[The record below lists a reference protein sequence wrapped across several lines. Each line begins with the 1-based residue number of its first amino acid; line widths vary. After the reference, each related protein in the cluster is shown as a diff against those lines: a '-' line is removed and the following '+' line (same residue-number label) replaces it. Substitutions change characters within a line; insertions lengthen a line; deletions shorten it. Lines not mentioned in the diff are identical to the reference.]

1 MLSRGATLKS
11 ARLVALASVQPPANR
26 FVTGAGLERPTQ
38 SNHHDHRTTYVSA
51 RRPAAALLTIAA
63 GGAVAAA
70 YPSRC
75 AGGHACDRRDILIEA
90 HRRAHVAHTDEKTET
105 GE

>member
-1 MLSRGATLKS
+1 MALHMTRADRVLSTPPTNTS
-11 ARLVALASVQPPANR
+11 ALPAD
-26 FVTGAGLERPTQ
+26 PT
-38 SNHHDHRTTYVSA
+38 
-51 RRPAAALLTIAA
+51 RRHLLTIAA